1 MDYKKFMAEMTN
13 KPTGLTTRT
22 SSYSVMKD
30 LEKELEYPKFYHDFG
45 EFERLEFT

>member
-13 KPTGLTTRT
+13 NPTGLTART
-22 SSYSVMKD
+22 SSDCVK
-30 LEKELEYPKFYHDFG
+30 KELEEEVVYPKFYHDFG